1 MTRLLSLLLVQSRSS
16 IFNMKNIWRITK
28 YRCDTTGTP
37 YGEPIQSLCY
47 TKELMESYKNPK
59 FVLKIEEEDDNNN
72 WKVIWERG
80 DR

>member
-1 MTRLLSLLLVQSRSS
+1 MTRLLSLLLVLSRSS

-28 YRCDTTGTP
+28 YRCDVTGTP

-59 FVLKIEEEDDNNN
+59 FVLKIEEEDDHNN

>member
-1 MTRLLSLLLVQSRSS
+1 
-16 IFNMKNIWRITK
+16 MKNIWRITK
-28 YRCDTTGTP
+28 YRCDATGTP

-59 FVLKIEEEDDNNN
+59 FVLKIEEEDDHNN